1 MSTAPP
7 AFSAPLGG
15 HPSPPLERPELP
27 DGVTPT
33 PVGPRWR
40 AWTAWVALVA
50 GFAGAIAGAI
60 ALAIV
65 AAAFGA
71 SLDSPPPSVNI
82 LGTVIQDLCLVGAAV
97 FMARLGGRPRPW
109 DFGLRPTRLWPAV
122 GWGLAVWVSFFLF
135 TAAWVALLGQKSTDD
150 TLPRSLG
157 VDRSDVALISVAVL
171 VCVVAPICEEFFFR
185 GYFFT
190 ALRSWK
196 GIWPAAVIT
205 GLVFGAIHVGSADPA
220 YLVPLAFFGFMLC
233 MLYVRTGSLY
243 PGVAVHA
250 LNNCTA
256 FGVSQH
262 WNFGEIALAVVC
274 AYALIAAIFLLIRA
288 LSPPPPALAALPA
301 ARAAI

>member
-7 AFSAPLGG
+7 AFPARVGG
-15 HPSPPLERPELP
+15 HPAPPAERPELP
-27 DGVTPT
+27 EGVSPT

-65 AAAFGA
+65 AAALGA
-71 SLDSPPPSVNI
+71 SLESPPPSVNI
-82 LGTVIQDLCLVGAAV
+82 LGTVIQDLCLVGAAI

-122 GWGLAVWVSFFLF
+122 GWGLTVWVAFFLF
-135 TAAWVALLGQKSTDD
+135 TAAWVAVLGLQSTDD
-150 TLPRSLG
+150 TLPKSLG
-157 VDRSDVALISVAVL
+157 VDRSDVALMSVAAL

-190 ALRSWK
+190 ALRSWR
-196 GIWPAAVIT
+196 GVLPAAVIT
-205 GLVFGAIHVGSADPA
+205 GAVFGAIHAGSSAIGF
-220 YLVPLAFFGFMLC
+220 LVPLGFFGFMLC
-233 MLYVRTGSLY
+233 LLYARTGSLY

-262 WNFGEIALAVVC
+262 WTAAEIGICVVC
-274 AYALIAAIFLLIRA
+274 SYALIAAIFLVIRA
-288 LSPPPPALAALPA
+288 LYPMPSAMAPVAA
-301 ARAAI
+301 ARTAL

>member
-1 MSTAPP
+1 M
-7 AFSAPLGG
+7 
-15 HPSPPLERPELP
+15 
-27 DGVTPT
+27 
-33 PVGPRWR
+33 
-40 AWTAWVALVA
+40 
-50 GFAGAIAGAI
+50 
-60 ALAIV
+60 
-65 AAAFGA
+65 
-71 SLDSPPPSVNI
+71 
-82 LGTVIQDLCLVGAAV
+82 
-97 FMARLGGRPRPW
+97 
-109 DFGLRPTRLWPAV
+109 
-122 GWGLAVWVSFFLF
+122 SFFLF
-135 TAAWVALLGQKSTDD
+135 TAAWVALLGLKNTDD

-157 VDRSDVALISVAVL
+157 VDRSDIALISVAVL

-205 GLVFGAIHVGSADPA
+205 GLVFGAIHAGSADPA
-220 YLVPLAFFGFMLC
+220 FLVPLAFFGFMLC

-262 WNFGEIALAVVC
+262 WNFGEIALTVVC